1 MAGFASGKNWGKTP
15 DSASFTSDVGSATRL
30 ATSGS
35 FTRYLTEQIVENSA
49 MIQSGLIATDA
60 RLNNVTGVLCELPFF
75 DQLDYTE
82 ENVDSSATWGTV
94 TPNSGRYTT
103 QKHTAST
110 QYAPIV
116 TRGAAFA
123 ADMLHQYETGEQAL
137 QNVASQLTR
146 KINKDITSKVISQ
159 LTGLFGTALA
169 GNSLTVAAAAGETP
183 DDSNYLTA
191 ASVTQAK
198 YLLGEKA
205 ADVSVLVVHPL
216 VAADMEARGMLTF
229 LNSGGTVNYASNG
242 IGVTDTQIGYFAGL
256 RVVVDSQV
264 PTVTPAGGTTGD
276 AIGYTC
282 YLAASGVIR
291 TGSQFPLM
299 IKQNDDILSL
309 QDVMSVTYNRLD
321 HVLGTSYG
329 GDMHPENSDL
339 ADKDN
344 WTLAY
349 TSRENVP
356 LVELIVNTP
365 YGQTVT

>member
-1 MAGFASGKNWGKTP
+1 MAGFASGKNWGKAP
-15 DSASFTSDVGSATRL
+15 DQASFTSDIGSATRL

-35 FTRYLTEQIVENSA
+35 FSRYLTEQIVENSL

-60 RLNNVTGVLCELPFF
+60 RLNNITGVLAELPFF
-75 DQLDYTE
+75 DQLAYTE

-94 TPNSGRYTT
+94 TAGSGRYTT

-110 QYAPIV
+110 QYGPIV

-137 QNVASQLTR
+137 QNVAQQLQR

-169 GNSLTVAAAAGETP
+169 GNSLDVAAGAGETP
-183 DDSNYLTA
+183 SGDNYLTA
-191 ASVTQAK
+191 VSVTRAK
-198 YLLGEKA
+198 YLLGENA
-205 ADVSVLVVHPL
+205 ADVSVLVVHPS
-216 VAADMEARGMLTF
+216 VAADMEARGMLVF
-229 LNSGGTVNYASNG
+229 QNSGGTVEYASNG
-242 IGVTDTQIGYFAGL
+242 VGITSTQIGFFAGL

-264 PTVTPAGGTTGD
+264 PTVTPTGGTTGD
-276 AIGYTC
+276 AMGYTC
-282 YLAASGVIR
+282 YLAAPGVIR
-291 TGSQFPLM
+291 TGSQFPLS
-299 IKQNDDILSL
+299 IEQDRDILSL
-309 QDVMSVTYNRLD
+309 QDVMSVTYNRID

-356 LVELIVNTP
+356 LIELIVNTP
-365 YGQTVT
+365 YGEVIA

>member
-1 MAGFASGKNWGKTP
+1 MAGFASGKNWGTSP
-15 DSASFTSDVGSATRL
+15 DSSVFTSDIGSATRL
-30 ATSGS
+30 ATSAP
-35 FTRYLTEQIVENSA
+35 FARYLTEQIVENSL
-49 MIQSGLIATDA
+49 MIQSGLIQTDA
-60 RLNNVTGVLCELPFF
+60 RLNNVTGVLAELPFF

-110 QYAPIV
+110 QYGPIV

-123 ADMLHQYETGEQAL
+123 ADMLSGYETGEDAL
-137 QNVASQLTR
+137 QNVSAQLTR
-146 KINKDITSKVISQ
+146 KINKDITAKVISQ

-169 GNSLTVAAAAGETP
+169 GNSLNVAAATGATP

-191 ASVTQAK
+191 ASVTRAK
-198 YLLGEKA
+198 YLLGENA

-216 VAADMEARGMLTF
+216 VAAQMEAMGMLTF

-264 PTVTPAGGTTGD
+264 PTVTEGLTSGD
-276 AIGYTC
+276 AYGYVC
-282 YLAASGVIR
+282 YLAAPGVIR
-291 TGSQFPLM
+291 TGSQFPLQ
-299 IKQNDDILSL
+299 IKADEDILSL

-329 GDMHPENSDL
+329 GSMHPENTDL
-339 ADKDN
+339 ADPDN

-365 YGQTVT
+365 YGQTVA